1 VAILRNTLTIELVP
15 NLPRDEHDE
24 RDKVFSSHAVGVD
37 ETHPPLL
44 HHVVVGQSRAVQ
56 RSKPEPMDDGI
67 PNS

>member
-1 VAILRNTLTIELVP
+1 VEYFHIELVS

-24 RDKVFSSHAVGVD
+24 RDKRFSLHAVGVD
-37 ETHPPLL
+37 KTHPPLL
-44 HHVVVGQSRAVQ
+44 HNVVVGASRAVQ